1 MRMSRAHSVE
11 DLRRAARRRM
21 PRAVF
26 DVVDGGAGDEHTL
39 RWNTEGFERI
49 PLRPRALVDVAHVD
63 TTTTVLGEPVSMP
76 LLLAPCSFARMCH
89 SDAEPAVAR
98 AAGRAGTIY
107 AVPGGSGER
116 PEVVI
121 RSAGGPLWYQL
132 YLKPDQAQNDE
143 LVDRVARAGYR
154 TLCVTVDTPIKPYR
168 EKDLRNGVTLPVSP
182 SPRLALAGLAHPRW
196 SRDFL
201 FGTGGAGLDLFAA
214 KRAYDNFTDAIMHSR
229 SVTAG
234 EIRRLRERWDGA
246 LVVKGVL
253 RGDEVREM
261 ADLGVDGVVVSNHGG
276 RNLDGAPATIDVLAE
291 VVEAAAGRLEV
302 LLDSGVRR
310 GTDVVRALA
319 LGARAVLV
327 GRPYMFALAAG
338 GEAGVD
344 RVLQLLHDEIVRA
357 MSLVGATAVKE
368 IDRSLVGPA
377 PEPAPFADVRGGTT

>member
-1 MRMSRAHSVE
+1 MRMTRAHSVE

-39 RWNTEGFERI
+39 RWNREAFERI

-63 TTTTVLGEPVSMP
+63 TTTTVLGDRVSMP

-98 AAGRAGTIY
+98 AAGRAGTVY
-107 AVPGGSGER
+107 VVPGGSGER

-132 YLKPDQAQNDE
+132 YLKPDRAMNDE
-143 LVDRVARAGYR
+143 LVDRVAGAGYR
-154 TLCVTVDTPIKPYR
+154 TLCVTIDTPIKPYR
-168 EKDLRNGVTLPVSP
+168 EKDLRNGVTLPVTP

-214 KRAYDNFTDAIMHSR
+214 RRAYTNFTDAIMHSR

-234 EIRRLRERWDGA
+234 EIRRLRDRWQGP

-253 RGDEVREM
+253 RGDEVAEM

-276 RNLDGAPATIDVLAE
+276 RNLDGAPATVDVLAE
-291 VVEAAAGRLEV
+291 VVDAAAGRLDV
-302 LLDSGVRR
+302 LLDGGVRR

-319 LGARAVLV
+319 LGAKAVLV

-344 RVLQLLHDEIVRA
+344 RVLELLHNEIIRA
-357 MSLVGATAVKE
+357 MSLVGATSVKE
-368 IDRSLVGPA
+368 IDRSLVGHARP
-377 PEPAPFADVRGGTT
+377 ADVREGTT

>member
-1 MRMSRAHSVE
+1 MRMTRAHSVE

-21 PRAVF
+21 PKAVF

-39 RWNTEGFERI
+39 RWNREAFERI

-63 TTTTVLGEPVSMP
+63 PSTTVLGDPVSMP

-89 SDAEPAVAR
+89 SDAEAGVAR
-98 AAGRAGTIY
+98 AAGRAGTVY
-107 AVPGGSGER
+107 VVPGGSGER

-121 RSAGGPLWYQL
+121 RSATHALWYQL
-132 YLKPDQAQNDE
+132 YMKPDRSANAE
-143 LVDRVARAGYR
+143 LLDRIEQAGYR
-154 TLCVTVDTPIKPYR
+154 TLCVTIDTAIKPYR
-168 EKDLRNGVTLPVSP
+168 EKDLRNGVTLPVTP
-182 SPRLALAGLAHPRW
+182 SSRLALAGLAHPLW

-214 KRAYDNFTDAIMHSR
+214 RRAYKNFTDAIMHSK
-229 SVTAG
+229 SVTAD
-234 EIRRLRERWDGA
+234 EIRWLRDRWPGA

-253 RGDEVREM
+253 RGEEVPEM
-261 ADLGVDGVVVSNHGG
+261 IDLGVDGIVVSNHGG

-291 VVEAAAGRLEV
+291 VVEAAAGRAEI

-327 GRPYMFALAAG
+327 GRPYMFGLAAG

-344 RVLQLLHDEIVRA
+344 RALELLRNEIIRA
-357 MSLVGATAVKE
+357 MSLVGATSVKE
-368 IDRSLVGPA
+368 VDGSLIVSGSNGRGA
-377 PEPAPFADVRGGTT
+377 PDPLLADI